1 MEIMCREGSLF
12 LMEMMCRE
20 DCARGTHVDEN
31 IPTVHASS
39 SINHS
44 PSNIKDTNQGPL
56 TRSRAKKLQEQVNSF
71 LTDYNLNT
79 SKNAILPK
87 CSILMLLRYAHE
99 DMEDTMLQNGSV
111 GKLARTEDRTQEK
124 VTWTED
130 RTPEGKVARTD
141 DQTPDGKVTR
151 TEERTSER
159 NSHNF

>member
-1 MEIMCREGSLF
+1 
-12 LMEMMCRE
+12 MEMMCRE

-87 CSILMLLRYAHE
+87 CSILILLKYAHE
-99 DMEDTMLQNGSV
+99 DMEDMVLQNGSV
-111 GKLARTEDRTQEK
+111 RKVAWTDDQTQEK
-124 VTWTED
+124 VARPND
-130 RTPEGKVARTD
+130 RTPE
-141 DQTPDGKVTR
+141 
-151 TEERTSER
+151 
-159 NSHNF
+159 